1 MKMSPYKW
9 KIFKW
14 EYKPQTNKQMLN
26 TGDHFDPLTYILGVK
41 KKLRGSEFV
50 SVHDA
55 YVSLFL

>member
-1 MKMSPYKW
+1 
-9 KIFKW
+9 
-14 EYKPQTNKQMLN
+14 MLN